1 MKNIFRVLLCI
12 TVVAGALAFYQY
24 GRGIWVPV
32 YSKFAGRSTVA
43 EVLARIGEKTE
54 HKLQQRFATAGIAYP
69 PTSITLLAT
78 KQEAE
83 LELWAS
89 DGNTFHYI
97 HTYSIS
103 KTSGT
108 TGPKLREGD
117 RQVPEGIY
125 RVIGL
130 NPNSAYHLSMK
141 LNYPNAFDL
150 QHAAAEN
157 RTEPGTNIFIHGKAQ
172 SVGCLAMGDD
182 TIEELFVLAAVVG
195 IENIEVVI
203 APKDPREHKLIR
215 NADTDAP
222 WVSDLYQQIDSA
234 FALYQRS

>member
-1 MKNIFRVLLCI
+1 MIA
-12 TVVAGALAFYQY
+12 VVCALAFYQY

-32 YSKFAGRSTVA
+32 YSKFAGRTTVA
-43 EVLARIGEKTE
+43 EVVTRIGVQTE
-54 HKLQQRFATAGIAYP
+54 QKLLHRFTAAGVAYP

-83 LELWAS
+83 LELWGS
-89 DGNTFHYI
+89 DGNAFQYI
-97 HTYSIS
+97 HTYSIL
-103 KTSGT
+103 KASGT

-117 RQVPEGIY
+117 KQVPEGIY
-125 RVIGL
+125 SVVGL

-150 QHAAAEN
+150 KHAAAEN

-172 SVGCLAMGDD
+172 SVGCLAMGDE

-195 IENIEVVI
+195 IENVKVVI
-203 APKDPREHKLIR
+203 APKDPREHKLTR
-215 NADTDAP
+215 NTDTDAP
-222 WVSDLYQQIDSA
+222 WVSELYQQIETTFS
-234 FALYQRS
+234 LYQR

>member
-1 MKNIFRVLLCI
+1 MQKLSWVFLC
-12 TVVAGALAFYQY
+12 VSVMAGALAFYHY

-32 YSKFAGRSTVA
+32 YSKVAGRTTVA
-43 EVLARIGEKTE
+43 EVVARIGEQTE
-54 HKLQQRFATAGIAYP
+54 RKLQRRFKAAGIAYP
-69 PTSITLLAT
+69 PKSTTLLAT

-89 DGNTFHYI
+89 DGKTFQYI
-97 HTYSIS
+97 HTYSIL

-125 RVIGL
+125 RVVGL

-195 IENIEVVI
+195 IEHIKVVI
-203 APKDPREHKLIR
+203 APKDPREHKLTR

-222 WVSDLYQQIDSA
+222 WVSDLYQQIDTA
-234 FALYQRS
+234 FSTYQR